1 MAFAR
6 MAAVMKLRKQLLLL
20 AFVSGGGA
28 NGYAQPGSRIGT
40 TPEVPLPPQ
49 AEQTSVTRKCDTLR
63 GEERDRC
70 LKQARAAAP
79 RTSRPT
85 GPALTGMAPGAGT
98 GSGASSIGGSS
109 FGASPSR

>member
-1 MAFAR
+1 MN
-6 MAAVMKLRKQLLLL
+6 LREQLLLVAL
-20 AFVSGGGA
+20 VAGGA
-28 NGYAQPGSRIGT
+28 NAYAQPGSRIGT
-40 TPEVPLPPQ
+40 TPEVPLAPQ

-70 LKQARAAAP
+70 LKEARAAAP

-85 GPALTGMAPGAGT
+85 GPASTGMAPGAGT

>member
-1 MAFAR
+1 
-6 MAAVMKLRKQLLLL
+6 MKPQTRLLLVL
-20 AFVSGGGA
+20 WVVGAAA

-70 LKQARAAAP
+70 QKEARAAAP
-79 RTSRPT
+79 RTSPPT
-85 GPALTGMAPGAGT
+85 GPASTGMAPGAGT
-98 GSGASSIGGSS
+98 GSGATSAGGSS
-109 FGASPSR
+109 FGTSPTR